1 MIVAW
6 FIGVILNCLG
16 IWLLK
21 NSRYISWTCSGKEEN
36 PVLKMWVL
44 ILLMIGTVIPS
55 FNIVVGLIVIILW
68 TIAVITG
75 YWKFVKENNKLVQF
89 LKKPIK

>member
-1 MIVAW
+1 MNIKD
-6 FIGVILNCLG
+6 GQ
-16 IWLLK
+16 
-21 NSRYISWTCSGKEEN
+21 

-55 FNIVVGLIVIILW
+55 FNIVVGLTVIIWW
-68 TIAVITG
+68 TTAVITRN
-75 YWKFVKENNKLVQF
+75 WKVAGEGNKLVQF

>member
-1 MIVAW
+1 MIGAW
-6 FIGVILNCLG
+6 FIGVLLSCLG

-21 NSRYISWTCSGKEEN
+21 NSRHISWKRSGKEEE
-36 PVLKMWVL
+36 PVLKMWIL

-55 FNIVVGLIVIILW
+55 LNVVVGLTVITWW
-68 TIAVITG
+68 TIAVITDDWSFTKG
-75 YWKFVKENNKLVQF
+75 DNKLVRF